1 MLRDDDLCALPL
13 HHLAALLRASE
24 VSPSEVVAAYL
35 ARIDARNPDLNALV
49 QRSGHAR
56 EDAYRLEQLSVEE
69 REAMP
74 LYGIPF
80 TAKDWIETSD
90 LICAAG
96 RPERATYVPKRDATV
111 VARLREAGAILLGK
125 SNVGD
130 GAPVHPP
137 PRHPTHPDH
146 TPGASSSGDA
156 VAVAA
161 GLTPLGL
168 GSDSGGSIRWPAHCC
183 GVSALKPT
191 TGLVPNTGHFPRI
204 GHLSDPRT
212 TIGPIARSARD
223 LALALEVIAGPDG
236 IDPGVVPVPLGR
248 TEAIDLRTLRVGWY
262 VDFPGATPDAPT
274 VATVEAAARALAA
287 AGAQVREVA
296 PPRLEESLA
305 ITEGYWARLQ
315 STSFGEWRPA
325 FPPTRDAEA
334 VDRLLF
340 EWERFSRTLLAFMR
354 DIDVLLSPVAA
365 TPAPLLDGW
374 GREQYIYTLP
384 YSLTRQPV
392 AVVPVGRSA
401 EGLPIGVQLAARPW
415 EDHVALAAAIAL
427 EDALV

>member
-1 MLRDDDLCALPL
+1 MPAADDLCALPL
-13 HHLAALLRASE
+13 HRLLRLLRARE
-24 VSPSEVVAAYL
+24 VSPSEVVTAHL
-35 ARIDARNPDLNALV
+35 ARIDARNPELNALV
-49 QRSGHAR
+49 QRSTQAIEVAR
-56 EDAYRLEQLSVEE
+56 RLDRLNAAD
-69 REAMP
+69 RESMP

-80 TAKDWIETSD
+80 TAKDWIETAD

-96 RPERATYVPKRDATV
+96 LPERADYLPRRDATV
-111 VARLREAGAILLGK
+111 VSRLREAGAVILGK

-130 GAPVHPP
+130 GAPVYPA
-137 PRHPTHPDH
+137 PRHPTHPDR

-156 VAVAA
+156 IAVAA

-168 GSDSGGSIRWPAHCC
+168 ASDSGGSIRWPAHCC
-183 GVSALKPT
+183 GVFALKPT

-223 LALALEVIAGPDG
+223 LALALEVISGPDAV
-236 IDPGVVPVPLGR
+236 DPGAAPVPLQPI
-248 TEAIDLRTLRVGWY
+248 EAVDVRGLRVGWY
-262 VDFPGATPDAPT
+262 VAFPGADPDAAT
-274 VATVEAAARALAA
+274 IATVETAARVLVA
-287 AGAQVREVA
+287 AGAQVHEVA
-296 PPRLEESLA
+296 PPRLDEAFA

-315 STSFGEWRPA
+315 STSFSEWSPA
-325 FPPTRDAEA
+325 FAPTRDAEA

-365 TPAPLLDGW
+365 TPAPPLEGW
-374 GREQYIYTLP
+374 GREQYRYTLP

-392 AVVPVGRSA
+392 AVVPFGRSP

-415 EDHVALAAAIAL
+415 EDHVALATAITL
-427 EDALV
+427 EDTIA